1 MDNFTKDAF
10 MNGGPIDAS
19 VGLTFS
25 LRLFATYQ
33 QSGLLYGLVR
43 NVPGIRG
50 QCKAYI
56 ELDKGQVM
64 SCYLEDGK
72 GHRYSSTKADL
83 CRLDE
88 EKGPFEWSLQPR
100 KIVASNTTSPLP
112 PQTPRPEQKAPVPHR
127 LVQRLD
133 ASQLQ
138 MYTSWQRTLLLTV
151 FSLIDG
157 KHTLEEIAARA
168 QMPTMKVE
176 EALHVLVLLKVINL
190 Y

>member
-33 QSGLLYGLVR
+33 QSGLLHGLVR
-43 NVPGIRG
+43 NAPGIRG

-56 ELDKGQVM
+56 ELDKGQVV
-64 SCYLEDGK
+64 SCYLEDSK
-72 GHRYSSTKADL
+72 GHHYSSTKADL

-100 KIVASNTTSPLP
+100 TVASLNAPPSL
-112 PQTPRPEQKAPVPHR
+112 PQTPRPEQKVPVPHK

-138 MYTSWQRTLLLTV
+138 IYTPWQRTLLSTV

-157 KHTLEEIAARA
+157 KHTLEEIAFRA
-168 QMPTMKVE
+168 QIPPAKVE
-176 EALHVLVLLKVINL
+176 EALHVLSLLKIISV

>member
-10 MNGGPIDAS
+10 MDGGPIDAS

-43 NVPGIRG
+43 NVSGIRG

-56 ELDKGQVM
+56 ELDKGQLV
-64 SCYLEDGK
+64 SCYVEDSK
-72 GHRYSSTKADL
+72 GHRYSVTKADL

-100 KIVASNTTSPLP
+100 TISSINAASAP
-112 PQTPRPEQKAPVPHR
+112 PQTSRPEQKVAVPHR
-127 LVQRLD
+127 LVNQLD
-133 ASQLQ
+133 ASHLQ
-138 MYTSWQRTLLLTV
+138 RYTSWQQTLLLRV
-151 FSLIDG
+151 FSFIDG
-157 KHTLEEIAARA
+157 KHTVEEISVRA
-168 QMPTMKVE
+168 QVPPAKVK
-176 EALHVLVLLKVINL
+176 EALHVLTQLKLISV

>member
-1 MDNFTKDAF
+1 MDIFTKDAF

-25 LRLFATYQ
+25 LKLFATYQ

-43 NVPGIRG
+43 SVPGIRG
-50 QCKAYI
+50 QCKAYL
-56 ELDKGQVM
+56 ELDKGQVI

-72 GHRYSSTKADL
+72 GRRYSSTSADL

-100 KIVASNTTSPLP
+100 KIAASSATAQP
-112 PQTPRPEQKAPVPHR
+112 PPKTPRMEQKSPVPYR
-127 LVQRLD
+127 IVQDLD
-133 ASQLQ
+133 VHQLQ

-157 KHTLEEIAARA
+157 KHTAEEIASYA
-168 QMPTMKVE
+168 QLPSVKVE
-176 EALHVLVLLKVINL
+176 EALHVLALLKLINT

>member
-33 QSGLLYGLVR
+33 QSGTLYGLVR
-43 NVPGIRG
+43 SVPGIRG

-56 ELDKGQVM
+56 ELDKGQVV

-100 KIVASNTTSPLP
+100 TIASLNATSSL
-112 PQTPRPEQKAPVPHR
+112 PQTSHPEQKSSVPYK

-157 KHTLEEIAARA
+157 RRTFEDIAVRA
-168 QMPTMKVE
+168 QVPPAKVE
-176 EALHVLVLLKVINL
+176 EALHVLALLKLIKV

>member
-33 QSGLLYGLVR
+33 QSGLLCGLVR
-43 NVPGIRG
+43 NMPGIRG

-56 ELDKGQVM
+56 ELDKGQVV
-64 SCYLEDGK
+64 SCYLEDSK

-83 CRLDE
+83 CHLDE

-100 KIVASNTTSPLP
+100 TTASLNATSSFS
-112 PQTPRPEQKAPVPHR
+112 QTLRPDHKVSVPHR
-127 LVQRLD
+127 LVQQLD
-133 ASQLQ
+133 TNQLQ
-138 MYTSWQRTLLLTV
+138 MYTPWQRTLLLTV

-157 KHTLEEIAARA
+157 KHTLEEIAVQA
-168 QMPTMKVE
+168 QVPPAKVE
-176 EALHVLVLLKVINL
+176 EALHVLALLKLIGV

>member
-56 ELDKGQVM
+56 ELDKGQVV

-72 GHRYSSTKADL
+72 GHHYTSTKADL

-100 KIVASNTTSPLP
+100 TIASLNAAPSL
-112 PQTPRPEQKAPVPHR
+112 PQTPRPEQKVPVPHR
-127 LVQRLD
+127 LVYQLD

-138 MYTSWQRTLLLTV
+138 MYTSWQRTLLLRV

-157 KHTLEEIAARA
+157 KHTLEEISFRA
-168 QMPTMKVE
+168 QVPPAKVE
-176 EALHVLVLLKVINL
+176 EALHVLVLLKLISV